1 METDNLQ
8 TEISHLHDLIQ
19 EEENKMKRYKVSLY
33 NSFDEEKGFQ
43 IALS

>member
-19 EEENKMKRYKVSLY
+19 DEESKMKRYRVSY
-33 NSFDEEKGFQ
+33 DYY
-43 IALS
+43 